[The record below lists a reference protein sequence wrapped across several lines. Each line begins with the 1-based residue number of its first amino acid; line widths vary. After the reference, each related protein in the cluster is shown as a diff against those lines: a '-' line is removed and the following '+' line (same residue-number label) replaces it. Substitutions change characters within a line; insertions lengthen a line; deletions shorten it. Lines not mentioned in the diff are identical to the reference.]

1 VKRQARPDRPSDLES
16 PQLTE
21 PIWQIVEQCWVQQPK
36 DRPTAKVVCEK
47 LSALLKSQ
55 RREYLG
61 SSVASSSTAVSLPGF
76 LPPYSP
82 IESQTSTCSQTSS
95 YSQASSYSQ
104 TSSHSSMAK
113 LPPVSNKFLSIDT
126 SPRHLEWTRS
136 TTSLVEHSLASGSS
150 GTFYLPRSVGF
161 PASGPSRPMTPRRSN
176 PVVFSN
182 HET

>member
-1 VKRQARPDRPSDLES
+1 VAPAHLHKLVVKRQARPDRPSDLES

-21 PIWQIVEQCWVQQPK
+21 PIWQIVEQCWVQQAK

-55 RREYLG
+55 RREYIG
-61 SSVASSSTAVSLPGF
+61 SSIASSSTAISLPGS

-82 IESQTSTCSQTSS
+82 IESQTST
-95 YSQASSYSQ
+95 YSQ
-104 TSSHSSMAK
+104 TSSHSSMTK
-113 LPPVSNKFLSIDT
+113 PPAVPGKFLSIDT

-150 GTFYLPRSVGF
+150 GNFYLPQSVGF
-161 PASGPSRPMTPRRSN
+161 PPSGQSRPMTPRRSN

-182 HET
+182 NER

>member
-61 SSVASSSTAVSLPGF
+61 SSIASSSTAVSLPGS

-82 IESQTSTCSQTSS
+82 VEGQTST
-95 YSQASSYSQ
+95 YSQ
-104 TSSHSSMAK
+104 TSSHSSMTK
-113 LPPVSNKFLSIDT
+113 PPPVPSKLLSIDT

-161 PASGPSRPMTPRRSN
+161 PPSGPSRPMTPRRSN
-176 PVVFSN
+176 